1 MGLKLDIYKMSLEQH
16 ITLHIKT
23 TGNSQKNSGVNL
35 VYPNGMKMIIYLQ
48 YLWDNLNSDLILDD
62 ISFYV

>member
-16 ITLHIKT
+16 VTLHSKETIKT

-35 VYPNGMKMIIYLQ
+35 VYLDGMKIIIYLQ
-48 YLWDNLNSDLILDD
+48 YL
-62 ISFYV
+62 